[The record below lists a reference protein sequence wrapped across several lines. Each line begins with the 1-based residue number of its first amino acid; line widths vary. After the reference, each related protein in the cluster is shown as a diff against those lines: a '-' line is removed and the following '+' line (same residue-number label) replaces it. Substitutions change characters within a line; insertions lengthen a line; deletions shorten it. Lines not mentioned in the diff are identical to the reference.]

1 MNPFKELEIEGV
13 YLAEGKKNEDFRG
26 WLMETFR
33 QDWLENAGLQEAFPV
48 MSYISLTRPGIAR
61 GPHEHREQTDYFAFV
76 GPSDFKVYLWDNRPN
91 SPTYRRKIQLVLGES
106 RPGILLVPSGVVHAY
121 KNVGGVNGLVLN
133 YPNQLYAGWNKEK
146 PVDEIRHEN
155 DPNSEFKLED

>member
-1 MNPFKELEIEGV
+1 VNLFKELEIQGV
-13 YLAEGKKNEDFRG
+13 YLAEGKKNEDPRG

-33 QDWLENAGLQEAFPV
+33 QDWLENAGLRTAFPV

-61 GPHEHREQTDYFAFV
+61 GPHEHREQIDYFAFI
-76 GPSDFKVYLWDNRPN
+76 GPSDFKIYLWDNRPN
-91 SPTYRRKIQLVLGES
+91 SPTYRQKVQLVLGES
-106 RPGILLVPSGVVHAY
+106 RPGILLVPPGVVHAY
-121 KNVGGVNGLVLN
+121 KNVGEVDGLVLN